1 MTELTD
7 IPDFV
12 KLASAYGID
21 SAIATSNEQAEQ
33 IAQEMLKSDKPFVLV
48 CDVSP
53 KTTSK

>member
-33 IAQEMLKSDKPFVLV
+33 IAKEMLKSDNPFVLV